1 MKWGDSRGVQ
11 MYNQLLTAFDELCQ
25 EGRFAANV
33 KRAWQ
38 LFQAEA
44 VQKITVYS
52 KNMINGIVKDIEL
65 HAVVIDS
72 ENIRYSSCTCHH
84 SEFCEHIGALFF
96 QYCKGLENG
105 KVLAEQAYFQLLGVT
120 RASKFIKPSDSELL
134 INQNTNPAELFRLMH
149 EQYGDD
155 WKKCKHSFH
164 PLSQTL
170 TSIKGLAKDSPF
182 EVQQLHWCAST
193 LYVLYLGER
202 ALQASDSFSRYYHE
216 MTFKRIAEPWI
227 ANLNDLLTEIKSS
240 ELQTFQLAWVKQ
252 LLAFVYE
259 CAAKSE
265 KPTIEWDYIHYHL
278 ISLLAGNA
286 DQEHEFITLFI
297 RRLDAEQG
305 PYMRNMLYG
314 SLAALKLYA
323 GEDKEA
329 ISYIEQC
336 QFEKVQRLIYP
347 YVESKMLEQRWDK
360 VQLWM
365 DMLLQHFTNGNHL
378 RSVGPF
384 LALCRK
390 ASQLQPE
397 DDRWQAIM
405 LMLLPHSY
413 SALAEHYAAHG
424 KYEAW
429 ADLQMYMGRK
439 PEDFK
444 GNELQ
449 SIEKHAPEVVLPMY
463 HQAVEAAIHTRN
475 RQGYRTAA
483 RHMKKLQALYEQL
496 GKQMTWDR
504 YFEAMQLKYSRL
516 RAFQEELL
524 KGKLM

>member
-1 MKWGDSRGVQ
+1 MHI
-11 MYNQLLTAFDELCQ
+11 YNQLLAAFDELCSD
-25 EGRFAANV
+25 GNYTAIV
-33 KRAWQ
+33 KRSWQ

-44 VQKITVYS
+44 VHKTTVYA

-65 HAVVIDS
+65 HAVVIDA
-72 ENIRYSSCTCHH
+72 ENIRYSSCTCHR

-96 QYCKGLENG
+96 QYSKGLENG
-105 KVLAEQAYFQLLGVT
+105 KVLAEQAYFQLLGIT
-120 RASKFIKPSDSELL
+120 RASQHVKQSEDHLL
-134 INQNTNPAELFRLMH
+134 SSESMNPAELFRLLQKQFG
-149 EQYGDD
+149 EE

-170 TSIKGLAKDSPF
+170 TTIKGLAKNSPYN
-182 EVQQLHWCAST
+182 VQRLHWCASI

-202 ALQASDSFSRYYHE
+202 ALLASDSFSRYYHE

-227 ANLNDLLTEIKSS
+227 ANLYELLAELKEV
-240 ELQTFQLAWVKQ
+240 ELQSFELAWINQ
-252 LLAFVYE
+252 LLAFVYD
-259 CAAKSE
+259 CAAKVE

-278 ISLLAGNA
+278 IGLLTGNH
-286 DQEHEFITLFI
+286 QEELDLHTALI
-297 RRLDAEQG
+297 RKLDVEQG
-305 PYMRNMLYG
+305 AFMRNFIYG
-314 SLAALKLYA
+314 SLAALKLNA
-323 GEDKEA
+323 GKDEEA
-329 ISYIEQC
+329 IDYIDHC

-347 YVESKMLEQRWDK
+347 IVESRMHEQRWDK

-365 DMLLQHFTNGNHL
+365 DKLLHYFSSGNQL

-390 ASQLQPE
+390 ATALQPE
-397 DDRWQAIM
+397 DERWQDAM

-413 SALAEHYAAHG
+413 SALAEHYAAQG
-424 KYEAW
+424 KYELW
-429 ADLQMYMGRK
+429 TDLQMYMGRK

-444 GNELQ
+444 GTELQ
-449 SIEKHAPEVVLPMY
+449 SVEKHAPEAVLPMY
-463 HQAVEAAIHTRN
+463 HQAIESAIHTRN

-483 RHMKKLQALYEQL
+483 KHMKKLQSLYEQL
-496 GKQMTWDR
+496 DKQVVWHR

>member
-1 MKWGDSRGVQ
+1 
-11 MYNQLLTAFDELCQ
+11 
-25 EGRFAANV
+25 
-33 KRAWQ
+33 
-38 LFQAEA
+38 
-44 VQKITVYS
+44 
-52 KNMINGIVKDIEL
+52 
-65 HAVVIDS
+65 
-72 ENIRYSSCTCHH
+72 
-84 SEFCEHIGALFF
+84 
-96 QYCKGLENG
+96 
-105 KVLAEQAYFQLLGVT
+105 
-120 RASKFIKPSDSELL
+120 
-134 INQNTNPAELFRLMH
+134 
-149 EQYGDD
+149 
-155 WKKCKHSFH
+155 
-164 PLSQTL
+164 
-170 TSIKGLAKDSPF
+170 
-182 EVQQLHWCAST
+182 
-193 LYVLYLGER
+193 
-202 ALQASDSFSRYYHE
+202 
-216 MTFKRIAEPWI
+216 
-227 ANLNDLLTEIKSS
+227 
-240 ELQTFQLAWVKQ
+240 
-252 LLAFVYE
+252 
-259 CAAKSE
+259 
-265 KPTIEWDYIHYHL
+265 
-278 ISLLAGNA
+278 
-286 DQEHEFITLFI
+286 
-297 RRLDAEQG
+297 
-305 PYMRNMLYG
+305 
-314 SLAALKLYA
+314 AALKLYA

-413 SALAEHYAAHG
+413 SALADHYAAHG
-424 KYEAW
+424 KDAAW

-463 HQAVEAAIHTRN
+463 HQAVEADIHTRN
-475 RQGYRTAA
+475 RQEYRTAA
-483 RHMKKLQALYEQL
+483 RHVEKLQALYEQL